1 MQQIDRGSSLA
12 QNVVQSMQDVLD
24 AVEEVNGMIGKSAE
38 NNEAQN
44 QSMEQIRVGIEDI
57 SKGVEDNSS
66 ICQRRHQQLLRSWQH
81 RRLPWRNWLRDLILR
96 IMVEKNKRTLDKMRL
111 PGAVTAFLRVFTH
124 CQNGQSM
131 VQYISLA
138 RLYVIENGE

>member
-57 SKGVEDNSS
+57 SKGVEDNSAS
-66 ICQRRHQQLLRSWQH
+66 AEEASATSQELAAQAATLEELVKRF
-81 RRLPWRNWLRDLILR
+81 DLKDHGR
-96 IMVEKNKRTLDKMRL
+96 E
-111 PGAVTAFLRVFTH
+111 
-124 CQNGQSM
+124 
-131 VQYISLA
+131 
-138 RLYVIENGE
+138 E